1 MIKYRTG
8 EPRDAA
14 EISAL
19 LSSFQS
25 ELVDPAASSA
35 DEFLA
40 SVSTEAVRT
49 HLASPG
55 YSFLVAHDGKLVGV
69 IAIRDR
75 SHLSHF
81 FVDRAH
87 QRQGVGRRLWEL
99 ARAKVMTGGQAG
111 TFTVIA
117 SIKAVPVYARF
128 GFRVTGSPMQL
139 HGVRCVHMVAGE
151 ARGIRMHSTVLP
163 AETIRPA
170 MNEAAEEIL
179 RALGPAF
186 TRTLDPHIP
195 TGIAAAACLAG
206 AVLRREAAAVAETCP
221 AALGQLPDFKRRQL
235 ELMIFMEVQGPTID
249 PGIERGITPGA
260 GLKGIWDGDVPP
272 VHSPLFDAGT
282 MIGRLGNMPE
292 LVVEKYGIPRIF
304 GAHIP
309 ALAAMKLISS
319 GHKLRLLDQK
329 VGKALARCYMAAGC
343 GTEPVPIRG

>member
-1 MIKYRTG
+1 MIKYRAAALG
-8 EPRDAA
+8 DAA
-14 EISAL
+14 DISAL
-19 LSSFQS
+19 LVSFQS
-25 ELVDPAASSA
+25 DLVDPAASGA

-49 HLASPG
+49 HLASPD
-55 YSFLVAHDGKLVGV
+55 YSFLVAHDGKLVGI
-69 IAIRDR
+69 IAIRER
-75 SHLSHF
+75 SHVSHF

-99 ARAKVMTGGQAG
+99 ARAQVMTSGHDG

-117 SIKAVPVYARF
+117 SINAVPVYARF

-151 ARGIRMHSTVLP
+151 ARGIRMHSLVIP
-163 AETIRPA
+163 AGTIHPA

-186 TRTLDPHIP
+186 TRTRDPHIP
-195 TGIAAAACLAG
+195 TGIAAAASLAG
-206 AVLRREAAAVAETCP
+206 AVLRREAAADAQTCN
-221 AALGQLPDFKRRQL
+221 AAMSELPDFHRRQL
-235 ELMIFMEVQGPTID
+235 ELVIFMEFQSPMID
-249 PGIERGITPGA
+249 PGIERGLTPGA

-272 VHSPLFDAGT
+272 AHSPLFDAGI
-282 MIGRLGNMPE
+282 MIGRLGNLPE
-292 LVVEKYGIPRIF
+292 LVVEQHGIPRIF
-304 GAHIP
+304 CAHIP
-309 ALAAMKLISS
+309 ALAAMKLICS

-343 GTEPVPIRG
+343 GTEPVPISG